1 MSGAFSGDLREA
13 AKNQSVSRSGKMRSK
28 VSAMA
33 SAGPSTG
40 VGRKGYTN
48 VPQSVN

>member
-13 AKNQSVSRSGKMRSK
+13 AKNRSVSKSGKIRSK

-33 SAGPSTG
+33 CAGPSPG
-40 VGRKGYTN
+40 VGRKGNTN